1 LSTDPFERAGFSAID
16 RLALLETPLGE
27 QHCIRTT
34 TRTRP
39 LRSRHMDDAAA
50 IDRRA
55 FGPPWGNDRA
65 ALADILRATP
75 SCRIRSVA
83 VGRAMS
89 GFAITGVAGRTGYLQ
104 RLAVDPGAQRRGLG
118 RALVADSLVW
128 MRRRG
133 ARHAMVNTA
142 FDNVAAISLYES
154 FGFRQRD
161 DSLVILEL
169 RLDPR
174 AG

>member
-1 LSTDPFERAGFSAID
+1 MQP
-16 RLALLETPLGE
+16 P
-27 QHCIRTT
+27 
-34 TRTRP
+34 
-39 LRSRHMDDAAA
+39 A

-55 FGPPWGNDRA
+55 FAAPWGNDRT
-65 ALADILRATP
+65 ALADILHATP
-75 SCRIRSVA
+75 SCRIRSVV
-83 VGRAMS
+83 VGRTMS

-104 RLAVDPGAQRRGLG
+104 RLAVDPSAQRLGLG
-118 RALVADSLVW
+118 RALVADSLAW
-128 MRRRG
+128 MHRRG

-142 FDNVAAISLYES
+142 FDNVAAIALYEA

-169 RLDPR
+169 RLDAR